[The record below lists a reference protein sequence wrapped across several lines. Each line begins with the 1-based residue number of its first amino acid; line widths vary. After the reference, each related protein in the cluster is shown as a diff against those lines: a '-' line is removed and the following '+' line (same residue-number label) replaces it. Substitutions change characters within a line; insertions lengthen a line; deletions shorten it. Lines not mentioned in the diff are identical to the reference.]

1 MKRFNRNLL
10 AVLLTALVL
19 FGFASCATKAS
30 IATVGGATAAESVSF
45 SGSVTEI
52 QKYGNIVVGISP
64 EAMKAAGYEYGDILA
79 VTVNGKTFDIPF
91 CTNYSD
97 VDTGSLVARDAGDLV
112 IAINMGDFATA
123 NGLAVKEKYED
134 GSYAWILPANT
145 TLSDIVVEIEMG
157 EKAGYRDEYLIHQ
170 LVRTNDRADYASD
183 LVFANFRN
191 IEMGE
196 IGSNVLYRSSS
207 PINNEIGRASYA
219 DSFASMTLVQCVMNL
234 ADNNDGIEA
243 YIAADD
249 FASPYYKHLYSSNKV
264 VALNLGV
271 DFSAAEFKS
280 GLANGLKFF
289 AANKGPYLVHCNEG
303 KDRAGFV
310 SALLEAYMGASFDE
324 IVADYMKTYENY
336 YHIESGSDQYEAV
349 KNSNIVSI
357 LRTIAGVDKS
367 VDVSTIDLA
376 KAAEAYIASL
386 GLTDAELASL
396 KANLSMN
403 Y

>member
-30 IATVGGATAAESVSF
+30 IATVGGAAAAESVSF

-191 IEMGE
+191 IAMGE

-249 FASPYYKHLYSSNKV
+249 FASP
-264 VALNLGV
+264 
-271 DFSAAEFKS
+271 
-280 GLANGLKFF
+280 
-289 AANKGPYLVHCNEG
+289 
-303 KDRAGFV
+303 
-310 SALLEAYMGASFDE
+310 
-324 IVADYMKTYENY
+324 
-336 YHIESGSDQYEAV
+336 
-349 KNSNIVSI
+349 
-357 LRTIAGVDKS
+357 
-367 VDVSTIDLA
+367 
-376 KAAEAYIASL
+376 
-386 GLTDAELASL
+386 
-396 KANLSMN
+396 
-403 Y
+403 